1 MKIKKSEL
9 KQLIKEELE
18 ATMDEGFLDKLTGRY
33 RDGTAI
39 YIPSQSIDVYD
50 LRGNTPLG
58 GNPKPRIFAHARIEL
73 FAPKGAAL
81 DPDDPSEN
89 RTINVVVPMYRQSEN
104 PKKAIKEIVAK
115 LKNLNTRFMAPNYDN
130 GDLEE
135 IRLKWLASRIFSDV
149 LKIAEKKD
157 LDKYHDEWDQKH
169 ATDDEIGLPRNQGY
183 QYNE

>member
-104 PKKAIKEIVAK
+104 PKKAIKEIVALVSWHPTTTTVIWK
-115 LKNLNTRFMAPNYDN
+115 RLGSN
-130 GDLEE
+130 GWPLGFF
-135 IRLKWLASRIFSDV
+135 LMF
-149 LKIAEKKD
+149 
-157 LDKYHDEWDQKH
+157 
-169 ATDDEIGLPRNQGY
+169 
-183 QYNE
+183 

>member
-18 ATMDEGFLDKLTGRY
+18 ATMDEGFLDRLMGRH
-33 RDGTAI
+33 RDGTLI
-39 YIPSQSIDVYD
+39 YIPGQSVVEVD
-50 LRGNTPLG
+50 LRGTTPLG
-58 GNPKPRIFAHARIEL
+58 GNKKPRIFAHALIEL

-81 DPDDPSEN
+81 EPDDPSED
-89 RTINVVVPMYRQSEN
+89 RTINVVVPMYVDDPRKEI
-104 PKKAIKEIVAK
+104 KAIVAK
-115 LKNLNTRFMAPNYDN
+115 LKNLNTRFMLADSNQS
-130 GDLEE
+130 GGMEE
-135 IRLKWLASRIFSDV
+135 IKPQRMADEIYDDV
-149 LKIAEKKD
+149 LEIAKKKD